1 MELPKVILVQNH
13 PSGDPMPSKADIEL
27 TKKAKQIGELLN
39 IQFIDHIVIGDG
51 SYRSIFLELQ
61 KQTRRGL

>member
-1 MELPKVILVQNH
+1 MEMPKVILVHNH

-27 TKKAKQIGELLN
+27 TQKAKQIGELLN

-51 SYRSIFLELQ
+51 SYKSIFLELQ